1 MPVRFL
7 VYVAITALTRLLLK
21 YVNDWQE
28 LKFEVLIV
36 CGSILLLSGSILVLR
51 YASHTYPS
59 DKKIAVE

>member
-7 VYVAITALTRLLLK
+7 IYVAITVLTRLLLK
-21 YVNDWQE
+21 YVDDWQE

-36 CGSILLLSGSILVLR
+36 CGSILLLSGSILVLH

-59 DKKIAVE
+59 DKK